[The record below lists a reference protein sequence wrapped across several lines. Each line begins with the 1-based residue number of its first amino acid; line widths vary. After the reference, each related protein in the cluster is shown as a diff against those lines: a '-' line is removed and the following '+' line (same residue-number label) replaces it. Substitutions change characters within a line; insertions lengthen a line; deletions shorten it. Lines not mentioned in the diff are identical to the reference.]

1 LAAARAAVAELARQW
16 GLDLWL
22 LTGLDGE
29 VQMVLACA
37 GPWAARVPP
46 GTALSGAMSFCR
58 AMVTRHGPIVAP
70 DVLAIAAYAA
80 LAARHAGVR
89 AYLGVPLHSRDGELF
104 GTLGALSGRAE
115 PEVLTQALPEVQL
128 VGRFLSTVLGFEH
141 LTQTQSAQ
149 TARAWAAAELDQLI
163 GLGNRRGWH
172 RGVLVEDQRW
182 QRYGSHANVLALD
195 VDCLKDVDDACGHG
209 DSAGDQLL
217 QCCAQALIGSSRAR

>member
-1 LAAARAAVAELARQW
+1 VRRALGRSGAAWYRIVGGDVVLPGDGHPARPDSRPGRAGDRGVRGARCQARRGPGLSRGAAAQ
-16 GLDLWL
+16 
-22 LTGLDGE
+22 
-29 VQMVLACA
+29 
-37 GPWAARVPP
+37 P
-46 GTALSGAMSFCR
+46 
-58 AMVTRHGPIVAP
+58 
-70 DVLAIAAYAA
+70 
-80 LAARHAGVR
+80 
-89 AYLGVPLHSRDGELF
+89 DGELF